1 MEYLCAQIETR
12 DNSFL
17 SAQCNAMQIDLTCG
31 GKVVARKHR
40 MQHLIP
46 LVPSPIFFGELIFI
60 LAPS

>member
-12 DNSFL
+12 DNRFPIS
-17 SAQCNAMQIDLTCG
+17 SMQCNANDLTCG